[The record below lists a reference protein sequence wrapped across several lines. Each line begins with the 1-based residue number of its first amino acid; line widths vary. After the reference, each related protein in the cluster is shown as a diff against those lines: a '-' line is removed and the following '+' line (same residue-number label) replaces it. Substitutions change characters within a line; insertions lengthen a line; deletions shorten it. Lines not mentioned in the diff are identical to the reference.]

1 MKYES
6 AGVLAQSSQ
15 RHTPLLMRE
24 GLGALS
30 ELSQGWEAEITLLFW
45 AVHKIGSHRVTS
57 VDVHCSVQISKKP

>member
-1 MKYES
+1 
-6 AGVLAQSSQ
+6 
-15 RHTPLLMRE
+15 MRE